1 MAASIKMALIAIAS
15 VLFQFGLAILGGGG
29 FSVFFS
35 HPALDAL
42 AIATVALT
50 VVALFAG
57 GNISSGEEEDRS
69 NRWVLVA
76 FSVIAILIAYLPAY
90 TDRNGLWTIDGD
102 SIRWV
107 GVALLTAGGALRI
120 WPVYVLG
127 NRFSGLVAIQHGHR
141 LVTSGIYG
149 VIRNPSYLGLL
160 ISTLGWAL
168 AFRSEVGVVLAAMM
182 IPPLVARMSAEER
195 LLRAHF
201 GSEYDAYCKRTWRL
215 IPRVY

>member
-1 MAASIKMALIAIAS
+1 MAASIKMALFAIAS
-15 VLFQFGLAILGGGG
+15 VLFQFGLAIFGEGG
-29 FSVFFS
+29 FSAFFS

-42 AIATVALT
+42 AIATLALT

-57 GNISSGEEEDRS
+57 ANISSGEEEDRS

-76 FSVIAILIAYLPAY
+76 FSVIAILIAYFPAY
-90 TDRNGLWTIDGD
+90 TDRMGLWTIDGD

-107 GVALLTAGGALRI
+107 GVALLTGGGALRI

-127 NRFSGLVAIQHGHR
+127 NRFSGLVAIQHEHK
-141 LVTSGIYG
+141 LVTSGVYS

-160 ISTLGWAL
+160 VSTLGWAL
-168 AFRSEVGVVLAAMM
+168 AFRSLVGVMLAAMM
-182 IPPLVARMSAEER
+182 IPPLVARMGAEER
-195 LLRAHF
+195 LLHAHF
-201 GSEYDAYCKRTWRL
+201 GSEYEAYCKRTWRL